1 MLTEQISWPLFVK
14 FYRFKGVKKMEKI
27 KLEEPIKVDGVLVHE
42 LSLRRPKV
50 RDLLI
55 ASKKD
60 ASESEREVNLIANLA
75 EISPE
80 AIKDLDMRDYLKIQE
95 TLKDFLSPV
104 TGTN

>member
-1 MLTEQISWPLFVK
+1 
-14 FYRFKGVKKMEKI
+14 MEKI
-27 KLEEPIKVDGVLVHE
+27 KLSEGIKVDGVLVHE

-60 ASESEREVNLIANLA
+60 ASESEREVNLIANLVEVSA
-75 EISPE
+75 E

-95 TLKDFLSPV
+95 ILRDFLSPV